1 MLSHVC
7 RKVFTQ
13 HKVIQ
18 RSYNASR
25 RQPLHKYLQT
35 QSTDSDIVNTL
46 VFLIKYC
53 SDLPTEEVDCSATFY
68 GRIHNL
74 KAVQAV
80 CQVLWFKVSYTV

>member
-7 RKVFTQ
+7 RECEQ
-13 HKVIQ
+13 HDAVT
-18 RSYNASR
+18 R
-25 RQPLHKYLQT
+25 RKQEVKGSPFVKYLQS
-35 QSTDSDIVNTL
+35 QSTGSDIVNTL